1 MAATTFDPSQ
11 MAYTPAET
19 SAIGVERIREMEA
32 NRHRAMPLP
41 IPRIGDYFAPLMP
54 REICAILAQTS
65 NYKSGFMN
73 MWEHAL
79 AAYLVESGR
88 QDEII
93 IHIDTETGIDAL
105 AIQEIARR
113 SHHTVSD
120 LSRGNVHDWKQ
131 VIQAAFQI
139 AGINIYRIA
148 AGSADGDDTMPDLYL
163 SNIYRGIKYMI
174 SGELLGRPLK
184 PACIFIDYLQALPI
198 DPEVKSERVA
208 EQRRLQVRQD
218 VYRIRQMTRFVD
230 CPIVVGVQ
238 AKQTLTGHA
247 GANMLIPGTYDGE
260 ETSSIAQ
267 RFDRILALWMPKT
280 THTVGDALTHKGA
293 SFEVTEN
300 MLWLKVLKQ
309 RGGLPAG
316 RSWQC
321 AIDYQTNTIE
331 PILDYRRHEGGR

>member
-1 MAATTFDPSQ
+1 MAAITFDPGKTV
-11 MAYTPAET
+11 YTPAET
-19 SAIGVERIREMEA
+19 STIGVERIREMEA
-32 NRHRAMPLP
+32 SRHRSMPLP
-41 IPRIGDYFAPLMP
+41 IARIGDYFAPLMP
-54 REICAILAQTS
+54 GEICAILAQTS

-79 AAYLVESGR
+79 AAYLAENGR
-88 QDEII
+88 EDEII

-113 SHHTVSD
+113 SHHTVAD
-120 LSRGNVHDWKQ
+120 LSRGNVRDWSM
-131 VIQAAFQI
+131 VMQAAFQI
-139 AGINIYRIA
+139 AGINVYRIA
-148 AGSADGDDTMPDLYL
+148 AGAADTDDTMPDLYL
-163 SNIYRGIKYMI
+163 SNIYRGIRHMV

-198 DPEVKSERVA
+198 DPEVRGERVA

-238 AKQTLTGHA
+238 AKQSITGHA
-247 GANMLIPGTYDGE
+247 GANMLIPGVYDGE

-267 RFDRILALWMPKT
+267 RFDRIISLWMPKT
-280 THTVGDALTHKGA
+280 THTVGDTLTHKHMT
-293 SFEVTEN
+293 FDVTED
-300 MLWLKVLKQ
+300 LIWLKVLKQ

-316 RSWQC
+316 RSWRC
-321 AIDYQTNTIE
+321 FVDYQTNTIE
-331 PILDYRRHEGGR
+331 AM